1 MNDRVTTRAENW
13 TTYWSTGA
21 LHSCAGSFEGNYA
34 GGIGAFWRK
43 VFNGLPPQARVLD
56 LCCGNGPLSK
66 MLLEQKPADHSF
78 SVDAV
83 DLARV
88 MMPWLSELTDLQRS
102 QLRVHPGVDVASLP
116 FPDDHFSLCISQYG
130 IEYAGTAAF
139 SEAARVL
146 RPGGKFAAVI
156 HNVNGIPV
164 EIARFERQHI
174 AVLLSADGLYATAAE
189 LIEPMSR
196 SGTEAGR
203 IQLKQNPSA
212 ARARLRFNAA
222 LSRLQANIQAA
233 SYPDVFHE
241 QVEVVLQ
248 VLNQVPSIGAE
259 EGRRRLGRLQQAL
272 ASSLER
278 LDEVVEHASDETC
291 IRAWM
296 RILGDHAP
304 VVEPLLFDN
313 GTLAG
318 WGVSATHGHPTHAQG
333 SA

>member
-1 MNDRVTTRAENW
+1 MGERVATRADNW

-43 VFNGLPPQARVLD
+43 VFDGLPPEARVLD

-66 MLLEQKPADHSF
+66 MLLEQTAADHAF

-88 MMPWLSELTDLQRS
+88 AMPWLSELTDRQRS

-116 FPDDHFSLCISQYG
+116 FPDEHFSLCISQYG
-130 IEYAGTAAF
+130 IEYAGAPAF
-139 SEAARVL
+139 AEAARVL

-156 HNVNGIPV
+156 HHVDGIPV

-174 AVLLSADGLYATAAE
+174 AVLLSPEGLYATASA

-203 IQLKQNPSA
+203 SQLKQDPSA
-212 ARARLRFNAA
+212 TQARVGFNAA
-222 LSRLQANIQAA
+222 LSRLQASIQAA
-233 SYPDVFHE
+233 AYPDVFHE
-241 QVEVVLQ
+241 QVEAVLQ
-248 VLNQVPSIGAE
+248 VLNQVVALGAE
-259 EGRRRLGRLQQAL
+259 EGRTRLGALRQAL
-272 ASSLER
+272 VSSLQRQE
-278 LDEVVEHASDETC
+278 EVVEHATEEAG

-304 VVEPLLFDN
+304 VVQALRFDN
-313 GTLAG
+313 GTIAG
-318 WGVSATHGHPTHAQG
+318 WGVCATKGGKAD
-333 SA
+333 AEDRA